1 MAQIFFSYKSSDKD
15 RVRPLVKLFEAQG
28 WTVWW
33 DRKIPAG
40 KTFDEVIEEAVKAAA
55 CIVVV
60 WSKDSVQSRWV
71 KNEAA
76 EGAKRDIL
84 VPVLI
89 DDVEPPFE
97 FRRVQAAKLLQLDDS
112 TRDDP
117 EFRNLIASVSDIL
130 QGTTRG
136 RQSQGQSQSQIM
148 RAIRLDKESREA
160 RKGGPDTP
168 AAGPAKSE
176 KPIDLGRKRRL
187 ALALGGG
194 LLVCAA
200 AALLVHFVGPAH
212 GHGAAPA
219 FNGSVTFIGVEADAD
234 DAKADQELISYL
246 KREVASQPR
255 LTFSQQTYAYDLVV
269 EKLAGWSP
277 KDGAFLA
284 RTTPYVYVAAEM
296 EGADLEV
303 LATYRSKATK
313 ATTYRSYFVVN
324 RADFPKGPPT
334 LDELVSFLKQK
345 RRSFIYHSQFST
357 SSYFLP
363 SLFFHQHHIF
373 HMDQSTDALWAIDAA
388 EIPTGSST
396 ELVRRVA
403 RNEANLAAVW
413 DGTRVKF
420 ERDDP
425 SFQEAN
431 APFAGQVYFIPIDTP
446 LPNDLLVCSA
456 ALPTAVKDE
465 IHRAVGEMTGKPLI
479 GIGDFEWWENFRQAK
494 GAPEALAT
502 LRWAAAKAAIEAPGP
517 VTVDVQQADEPERQ
531 VPASYLEAA
540 KQAIRLSGTE
550 FAVYDPEFHRHVD
563 FIWKL
568 ALAHDGTVLLTSRIK
583 GYSGSQQVDLAP
595 ATQEYWISFADEAEL
610 AGRIN
615 TFIHSRMH
623 RIRYL
628 WPFAADTPTLIRD
641 VGFSLVRG
649 TPVTVQQI
657 VWEDLARNQFS
668 QRGDLE
674 ARIDTFDAHKIA
686 LKFQDLSAAAGGF
699 KVDPL
704 SNQVYRV
711 ILARSSDPSTF
722 LVALSY
728 LFVALLVLAA
738 VGTVVDLRRRRKHA
752 PAAASPPLRLIGTQS
767 PAVPDRIAEVG

>member
-130 QGTTRG
+130 QGTTTRG

-168 AAGPAKSE
+168 AAGPCEEREADRPRAE
-176 KPIDLGRKRRL
+176 
-187 ALALGGG
+187 
-194 LLVCAA
+194 
-200 AALLVHFVGPAH
+200 
-212 GHGAAPA
+212 AAPGLGA
-219 FNGSVTFIGVEADAD
+219 RWRPPRLRRRRPLGPLRRAGPRPRRRAGVQRQRDLHRREADAEH
-234 DAKADQELISYL
+234 AKAIGADPSF

-255 LTFSQQTYAYDLVV
+255 LTFSQQTYGYIWWSRSSPAGAEGRLLPGPDNAVRLRGCGYAGCTWTSWPSTADGHQSHYLSLV
-269 EKLAGWSP
+269 LRCHSGRLSSW
-277 KDGAFLA
+277 
-284 RTTPYVYVAAEM
+284 
-296 EGADLEV
+296 
-303 LATYRSKATK
+303 
-313 ATTYRSYFVVN
+313 
-324 RADFPKGPPT
+324 PPT

-373 HMDQSTDALWAIDAA
+373 HMDKSTDALWAIDAA

-425 SFQEAN
+425 PSRR
-431 APFAGQVYFIPIDTP
+431 PTP
-446 LPNDLLVCSA
+446 RSPARCTSSRSTPRCPTTSWSA
-456 ALPTAVKDE
+456 RP
-465 IHRAVGEMTGKPLI
+465 RC
-479 GIGDFEWWENFRQAK
+479 
-494 GAPEALAT
+494 
-502 LRWAAAKAAIEAPGP
+502 
-517 VTVDVQQADEPERQ
+517 
-531 VPASYLEAA
+531 
-540 KQAIRLSGTE
+540 
-550 FAVYDPEFHRHVD
+550 
-563 FIWKL
+563 
-568 ALAHDGTVLLTSRIK
+568 
-583 GYSGSQQVDLAP
+583 
-595 ATQEYWISFADEAEL
+595 
-610 AGRIN
+610 
-615 TFIHSRMH
+615 
-623 RIRYL
+623 
-628 WPFAADTPTLIRD
+628 
-641 VGFSLVRG
+641 
-649 TPVTVQQI
+649 
-657 VWEDLARNQFS
+657 
-668 QRGDLE
+668 
-674 ARIDTFDAHKIA
+674 
-686 LKFQDLSAAAGGF
+686 
-699 KVDPL
+699 
-704 SNQVYRV
+704 
-711 ILARSSDPSTF
+711 
-722 LVALSY
+722 
-728 LFVALLVLAA
+728 
-738 VGTVVDLRRRRKHA
+738 RRRSRTRFTGRSA
-752 PAAASPPLRLIGTQS
+752 R
-767 PAVPDRIAEVG
+767 